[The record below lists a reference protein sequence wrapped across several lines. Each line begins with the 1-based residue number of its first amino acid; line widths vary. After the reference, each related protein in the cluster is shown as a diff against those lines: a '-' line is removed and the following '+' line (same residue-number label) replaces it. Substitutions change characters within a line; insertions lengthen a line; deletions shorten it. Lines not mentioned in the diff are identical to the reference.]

1 MVKGSTLHREYSIEC
16 HLGFSPGTLHPS
28 PSVSPWCT
36 CFGCSWVGLL
46 WRRLWVVLEVLA
58 GGPVEVLWFSL
69 RASPLSALSLAWIAS
84 LPLGLRKSSFPR
96 KDLQWPFNTGTQN
109 ENDEMYGL
117 FTLFSTSVLQLF
129 CLLYPYINLERV
141 VAKAT
146 STLNV
151 CAAIIN
157 KP

>member
-1 MVKGSTLHREYSIEC
+1 
-16 HLGFSPGTLHPS
+16 
-28 PSVSPWCT
+28 
-36 CFGCSWVGLL
+36 
-46 WRRLWVVLEVLA
+46 VVLEVLA

-69 RASPLSALSLAWIAS
+69 RASLLSALSLAWIAS

-96 KDLQWPFNTGTQN
+96 KDLLWPFNTGTQN
-109 ENDEMYGL
+109 ENNDEMYGL
-117 FTLFSTSVLQLF
+117 FTLFSTSVLQRF
-129 CLLYPYINLERV
+129 CLLYHYINLEPA

-151 CAAIIN
+151 CAVIIN